1 MKAGM
6 QWPLMIV
13 SFLGVNIA
21 ICAFTIYSALSDRSH
36 KVEDNY
42 DYKALRFDET
52 IRQREFN
59 RSLGWKLAID
69 VQPSADVGADE
80 ARPAA
85 TTITSIVL
93 SDGSGLPIKNARIL
107 CETFHEARPAHVL
120 TPEFTGTHDGRYSA
134 PVDMDRAGLWRF
146 RFVVDAMGMRFTDEQ
161 VVPVLDAADTTG

>member
-13 SFLGVNIA
+13 SFLGLNIA
-21 ICAFTIYSALSDRSH
+21 ICAFTVYAALSDRSH

-69 VQPSADVGADE
+69 VQPHTESQSESSADQSK
-80 ARPAA
+80 PAA

-120 TPEFTGTHDGRYSA
+120 TPAFTGTPAPDHAGQRSRRASGR
-134 PVDMDRAGLWRF
+134 
-146 RFVVDAMGMRFTDEQ
+146 
-161 VVPVLDAADTTG
+161 